1 MILSLKSNNY
11 YLNEEMGNL
20 DKVKQNRSL
29 GIVLLLI
36 LLIFVGAGCSK
47 NATKKD
53 TNKIKITATTDFY
66 GEVAKAVVGNKGQV
80 TSVIN
85 KPNVDPHDYDPTP
98 KVAKGIADSQ
108 IVIANG
114 VGYDSWMNKL
124 VKNNGGKAKYL
135 KVGENIMGKRSGD
148 NPHLWYDPDTM
159 PKLANR
165 LARELGKKQ
174 PKNKKYFQKN
184 AQKYINS
191 LQPVDNKIENLQ
203 KIAAKSDNK
212 KVYVSEPVFD
222 YAIKSMGFKIGDK
235 KFENSVE
242 KGTDPSPQTISDM
255 QKNIK
260 HHKIAFFVYNS
271 QVSDKV
277 VNNFVSLAKK
287 NNVPVLKVTETLPAK
302 KNYKQWMSGQY
313 DNLLKILDEEK

>member
-1 MILSLKSNNY
+1 MLSSLKSNNY
-11 YLNEEMGNL
+11 YLKMEMKKL
-20 DKVKQNRSL
+20 NRSKQIKSWGL
-29 GIVLLLI
+29 AFLLVMLV
-36 LLIFVGAGCSK
+36 FVSAGCSS
-47 NATKKD
+47 NSAKKGTD
-53 TNKIKITATTDFY
+53 KIKITTTTDFY
-66 GEVAKAVVGNKGQV
+66 GEVAQAVVGNKGEV

-98 KVAKGIADSQ
+98 KIAKEVANSQ

-114 VGYDSWMNKL
+114 VGYDSWMNSL
-124 VKNNGGKAKYL
+124 VKNNDNKGSYL
-135 KVGENIMGKRSGD
+135 KVGENIMDKKSGD

-165 LARELGKKQ
+165 LAKELGEKQ

-184 AQKYINS
+184 AKKYIKS
-191 LQPVDNKIENLQ
+191 LQPINAKIADL
-203 KIAAKSDNK
+203 KKVAAKSENK
-212 KVYVSEPVFD
+212 NVYVSEPVFD
-222 YAIKSMGFKIGDK
+222 YAIKSMGFKVGDK

-260 HHKIAFFVYNS
+260 EHKIAFFVYNS
-271 QVSDKV
+271 QVSDKA

-287 NNVPVLKVTETLPAK
+287 NDVPVLKVTETLPAD
-302 KNYKQWMSGQY
+302 KNYKQWVSSQY
-313 DNLLKILDEEK
+313 DSLLKILDAEK